1 MREAVP
7 MSKAMY
13 RTAVSDKDL
22 PKTVKLTFG
31 EETVTYHKAPW
42 SMRYGTNP
50 HQPAALYFPEGD
62 VLWDMRILKSGKNGL
77 SSTNV
82 EDGYRAL
89 RVVGYFDEP
98 TAAVMKHLNPSGVG
112 IALDGQDITDA
123 FEKAWSGDPMSA
135 FGGVIGTNRPVDEQL
150 ARSIVDYDK
159 NIPDNEKKFVECLFA
174 PSVTPEALDVFE
186 KSSRSK
192 NMRVVEV
199 PRAKE
204 ILDKGLQYELRVIGD
219 SILLESRFYN
229 KFRSLA
235 DIEKLVK
242 ESNGITG
249 VVTDRYPTEQELP
262 DLRYA
267 WCVCG
272 EKRSNGVDLWK
283 CDKTLGVG
291 TGQQNRIDA
300 IKMALDCAERF
311 GHDTR
316 GAVLASDGF
325 MLWDNVDPLIEAGVT
340 AIIQPGGSDSDKL
353 LKQKCNE
360 SGISMVFTG
369 ERIFRHF

>member
-13 RTAVSDKDL
+13 RTAVSDADL
-22 PKTVKLTFG
+22 PQTIELKFG
-31 EETVTYHKAPW
+31 EETITYHKPSW

-98 TAAVMKHLNPSGVG
+98 AAAVMKHLNPSGVG
-112 IALDGQDITDA
+112 IALDGQNITDA

-159 NIPDNEKKFVECLFA
+159 NIPDNEKRFVECLFA

-235 DIEKLVK
+235 DLEKLVE

-300 IKMALDCAERF
+300 IKMALDRAERF

-340 AIIQPGGSDSDKL
+340 AIIQPGGSDSDKM
-353 LKQKCNE
+353 LKDKCNKA
-360 SGISMVFTG
+360 GISMVFTG